1 MMTKEQRDAFVAKCE
16 AAWYARAKA
25 QELKPGMKWMRA
37 ELEFFMGVITA
48 VNILDETPREKD
60 TLSSDIPVVWI
71 INAMA
76 GRSIATPE
84 KEEK

>member
-1 MMTKEQRDAFVAKCE
+1 
-16 AAWYARAKA
+16 
-25 QELKPGMKWMRA
+25 
-37 ELEFFMGVITA
+37 MGVITA